1 MSQMVMNFVLVIAIS
16 LLLLWL
22 FSHFHYTE
30 GMETQKKEKT
40 LQPSSGDNGIAGNV
54 GNYRASVDEQNT
66 HMQDEFLIS
75 KPEYKN
81 EYDKLLVSMDDY
93 FNNLMFKKIL
103 VSGKDKPEETARYL
117 ATMYQAKQG
126 VNQLVAFVDRSH

>member
-1 MSQMVMNFVLVIAIS
+1 MSQMVMNFVLVVGIA
-16 LLLLWL
+16 LAALWL
-22 FSHFHYTE
+22 FSNYHYAGKE
-30 GMETQKKEKT
+30 GMETKEQT
-40 LQPSSGDNGIAGNV
+40 ASGDNGIAGNI

-66 HMQDEFLIS
+66 QMQDQFLIS